1 MSRGDPSRLLLGL
14 VLAKPSSP
22 VRLASVHP
30 LPRARPTDA
39 SLATAAIAG
48 EPAAA
53 GLLWERFSPLVRGLI
68 RRSLGPDRDVEDHVQ
83 EVFLRFFEQI
93 GELRDPAAVRS
104 FLVGITVRVLR
115 TELRRRRLRR
125 WLHLTDAGEL
135 PDTPAPPGDDDARE
149 ALKRLYRV
157 LDDIDDKARLAFV
170 LRFIQGLELTEVA
183 ASLGASLATTKRR
196 LAKVSARVLAAA
208 RRDPLLA
215 GYLALAPGDSDASS

>member
-1 MSRGDPSRLLLGL
+1 
-14 VLAKPSSP
+14 
-22 VRLASVHP
+22 VHP

-39 SLATAAIAG
+39 ALANAAIAG

-53 GLLWERFSPLVRGLI
+53 GLIWERFSPLVRGLV

-83 EVFLRFFEQI
+83 DVFLRFFEQVD
-93 GELRDPAAVRS
+93 ELRDPAAVRS

-115 TELRRRRLRR
+115 SELRRRRLRR

-135 PDTPAPPGDDDARE
+135 PDAPAPPEDEDARE
-149 ALKRLYRV
+149 ALKRLYHL
-157 LDDIDDKARLAFV
+157 LDGMDDEARIAFV
-170 LRFIQGLELTEVA
+170 LRFVQGLELTEVA

-208 RRDPLLA
+208 RRDPILA
-215 GYLALAPGDSDASS
+215 GYLALARGEPDASS